1 MADPM
6 FGSVALSALAPE
18 RLGAAVVTRGGGSG
32 AFGSGA
38 VAGTIALESAGRDA
52 PLTGR
57 LSSIIGETSMSATAS
72 PKLGSGFAQISGR
85 WDRGEGFW
93 TTPVDQRVP
102 ASVRAAYDGW
112 SVSARG
118 VAPVAPDI
126 ELQGR
131 VMAFRDQRTLRF
143 AGADSRSFGED
154 ASVRLVGHGR
164 WAFDVL
170 AYVQDRGFANV
181 TVSSTSYRPVL
192 DQRSTPSTGM
202 GGKVELRPPVGK
214 DHMLRLGADWRRA
227 QGDLSEVSLSS
238 VATVPV
244 GTVTGYRRAG
254 GRNDDVGLFVQDDWH
269 LGDLTLTGGARAD
282 RWSMA
287 DGYVTLAGATGAV
300 TSSTVYDPR
309 AGWAASGRGGALWHV
324 APGATLRASAYTSLR
339 MPTINELYRTF
350 TVFPVTTNANPNLA
364 NERLKGYEAGVD
376 LGPFAGLTLSATGF
390 VNRLDHAIA
399 NVTIATNLRER
410 ENVDAIRARGLEFG
424 AKGAWGRSRS
434 MPRWR

>member
-1 MADPM
+1 
-6 FGSVALSALAPE
+6 
-18 RLGAAVVTRGGGSG
+18 
-32 AFGSGA
+32 
-38 VAGTIALESAGRDA
+38 
-52 PLTGR
+52 
-57 LSSIIGETSMSATAS
+57 MSATAS